1 MNTKQLPKP
10 PEEPTIEY
18 VVVEDEFNILD
29 EVFDKL
35 FEQVEKEINKW
46 IKRISIDN
54 YLQLTNNGD

>member
-1 MNTKQLPKP
+1 MNTKQSTMP

-35 FEQVEKEINKW
+35 FEQVEKEIM
-46 IKRISIDN
+46 
-54 YLQLTNNGD
+54 